1 MRYVF
6 GFLCVCVLVGT
17 LPLSAS
23 GQASEADTTPE
34 PNLEEPAP
42 SAEPAPEEPALQ
54 LQLDKSGVEVVPSPP
69 RTPHGYM
76 LEEME
81 VRVKRAKIGL
91 WSTAGVTVVG
101 GVIWGASVP
110 CTKGKTGEDSCLG
123 AFAAGAVVAFSG
135 AVGMIVTGALLGA
148 RKRRLRSL
156 QEADYG
162 RPHRVQWDLA
172 RSQEEMD
179 VRVRRA
185 KIGLGSS
192 AAALFAGGMFV
203 GFGIAESYSACDFF
217 EECAPVPKRYTAYL
231 WTGTALLVGGFA
243 GMVASGI
250 LLGRRKFDRDWLRQA
265 HYTTPRRVQWDLA
278 QSRLVF

>member
-1 MRYVF
+1 MRF
-6 GFLCVCVLVGT
+6 VLAMVLAGLVA

-23 GQASEADTTPE
+23 GQAGEADTTPE

-69 RTPHGYM
+69 RTPDGYM

-203 GFGIAESYSACDFF
+203 GVGIGESYGHADT
-217 EECAPVPKRYTAYL
+217 APKRYTAYL

-265 HYTTPRRVQWDLA
+265 HYATPRRVQWDLA

>member
-6 GFLCVCVLVGT
+6 GFLCVCALVGT

-101 GVIWGASVP
+101 GVILGASVP
-110 CTKGKTGEDSCLG
+110 CALGKTLEEACLG
-123 AFAAGAVVAFSG
+123 VFMSGAVVAFSG

-148 RKRRLRSL
+148 RKRKLREFD
-156 QEADYG
+156 EAQHR
-162 RPHRVQWDLA
+162 RPHRVQWDLET
-172 RSQEEMD
+172 S
-179 VRVRRA
+179 RV
-185 KIGLGSS
+185 
-192 AAALFAGGMFV
+192 
-203 GFGIAESYSACDFF
+203 
-217 EECAPVPKRYTAYL
+217 
-231 WTGTALLVGGFA
+231 
-243 GMVASGI
+243 
-250 LLGRRKFDRDWLRQA
+250 
-265 HYTTPRRVQWDLA
+265 
-278 QSRLVF
+278 VF

>member
-1 MRYVF
+1 VRYVF
-6 GFLCVCVLVGT
+6 GFLCVCALVGT

-69 RTPHGYM
+69 RTPDGYM

-203 GFGIAESYSACDFF
+203 GVGIGETYGHADTA
-217 EECAPVPKRYTAYL
+217 PKRYTAYL

-250 LLGRRKFDRDWLRQA
+250 LLGRRKFDRDRLRQA
-265 HYTTPRRVQWDLA
+265 HYATPRRVQWDVA
-278 QSRLVF
+278 RSRVVF

>member
-1 MRYVF
+1 MRYLF

-69 RTPHGYM
+69 RTPDGYT

-81 VRVKRAKIGL
+81 
-91 WSTAGVTVVG
+91 
-101 GVIWGASVP
+101 
-110 CTKGKTGEDSCLG
+110 
-123 AFAAGAVVAFSG
+123 
-135 AVGMIVTGALLGA
+135 
-148 RKRRLRSL
+148 
-156 QEADYG
+156 
-162 RPHRVQWDLA
+162 
-172 RSQEEMD
+172 

-203 GFGIAESYSACDFF
+203 GVGIGEAFGHAAT
-217 EECAPVPKRYTAYL
+217 VPKRYIAYV

-250 LLGRRKFDRDWLRQA
+250 LLRKRKRDRDSLRYA
-265 HYTTPRRVQWDLA
+265 HIGTPRRVQWDLA
-278 QSRLVF
+278 RSRLVF